1 MASPDLRRVGVR
13 LRRYLLTGLIV
24 IAPIFVTVVVLLW
37 LFNTL
42 DAILGRHLPPVLGRD
57 LPGLGLVAL
66 VVLLLLVGWIS
77 QRALGRRLVSWGNG
91 ILSRF
96 PLTRRI
102 YNASSQIVQSVLDRE
117 EKLFQGCALIEY
129 PMPGSYAIVFV
140 TAAAPGE
147 VTEAVGEECISVF
160 LPTVPNPTTG
170 WLLVLPASKVRRLK
184 LTVEEGFK
192 LVLSAGV
199 AVPGQ
204 ERPAGGIDVERLLRV
219 RDLRMSRPG
228 EARWPPP
235 AADTAGDSGSA
246 DDPAGGSESVD
257 DPAGDSE
264 SADDP
269 AERG

>member
-1 MASPDLRRVGVR
+1 MASPDLRRLAVR
-13 LRRYLLTGLIV
+13 LRGYLITGLIV

-66 VVLLLLVGWIS
+66 VGLLLLVGWIS
-77 QRALGRRLVSWGNG
+77 QRALGRRFVSWGNR

-102 YNASSQIVQSVLDRE
+102 YNASSQIVQSVLDRD

-140 TAAAPGE
+140 TAAAPDE
-147 VTEAVGEECISVF
+147 VTEAVGEDCISVF

-170 WLLVLPASKVRRLK
+170 WLLVLPASRVRRLK
-184 LTVEEGFK
+184 MTVEEGFK

-204 ERPAGGIDVERLLRV
+204 ERPGGGIDVERLLRV
-219 RDLRMSRPG
+219 RDLGGARRREAWSRARDAPPRGKG
-228 EARWPPP
+228 EPSDGPP
-235 AADTAGDSGSA
+235 
-246 DDPAGGSESVD
+246 
-257 DPAGDSE
+257 
-264 SADDP
+264 
-269 AERG
+269 ERQ